1 MPLVKQPIPADTTA
15 APRTMHSATTT
26 DFFLRLWAEVDV
38 RRQNSPQGRQRPE
51 FVGIVASV
59 VYLRWLDAQPIDGTS
74 SNRLELPVVS
84 PGLQWDH
91 VRSLASEDLAR
102 FLGTQVPR
110 LLSSGQGKH
119 HELHTAI
126 GECLQ
131 RNCDNFNAEVLK
143 FIVAWLDKLDFTTPV
158 GLAAARELLDDASRW
173 ATGDNRYFGI
183 HTTPPA
189 VSDLMVELV
198 GPRAGE
204 RIYDPCFGVGG
215 LLVRCLRHIA
225 KQRPTQLKP
234 GAGDGHEGVLAG
246 YEINGLSFLIAAI
259 RTLLEG
265 HGIALLLH
273 GDALALPGEGLF
285 KQQGF
290 DVILACPP
298 WGSAP
303 QRVSREHFVVPSS
316 DYVNLFLQH
325 TANNLRDGG
334 RAVIAVPEAT
344 LFRAGPTQSVR
355 RWLLEN
361 FQVEGVVSL
370 PPGTFAPA
378 TTLKA
383 NLLVLRKAKPTRS
396 VRFCVVHALEG
407 VRQRSLL
414 GTESAAEIA
423 RLFRSDDD
431 SADAW
436 SVPVESIVERNCELV
451 AKRTGSDALAACL
464 NKLQAIADDACI
476 VHLGSVARVFQG
488 GHYDRDRINDT
499 PVAATQSLGIV
510 RIGDLRNGIV
520 HPPTQYLVADDEQ
533 HTLLEEG
540 DVIVSVSGT
549 IGKTA
554 IVRSP
559 SGPLIASRGIGV
571 IRLNKELT
579 PEFVV
584 SLLDSAA
591 YQDWLKGHANGSTIQ
606 HLTTR
611 SLRQLPLVVLSA
623 DLQRRIVTAGLGH
636 RTDALSSLLGIATG
650 TETDP
655 IGDWLMASE
664 AVREWSTYKPDGATA
679 RVAELID
686 ALALSLQPV
695 RDETVHSRISSADV
709 RLVTWAA
716 RLCEILQGMRGLSRI
731 PEGAGLLSVVDN
743 GRVNLADTLPTL
755 EGNAY
760 SACRPA
766 ISLTRKICDALTAIR
781 QRLLDRV
788 EIAATVTPAAVF
800 AGAPADV
807 VVGLR
812 NSSPLALRG
821 LVFRT
826 SPDLLGNDVCSY
838 LDSRSEHRLS
848 ISLPAQAEA
857 REIDFEI
864 LWRGL
869 RLDGQQTD
877 GRIALRVAVLSAG
890 SDGINSLSGDLGS
903 SPYIVGNPIDRKEML
918 FGREEQLDRIVRQL
932 TTSNKA
938 NVILLEGNRR
948 TGKTSILKRLADP
961 STLPGWVAINISF
974 QGGEGVQGSGG
985 LPTAEVYRLM
995 AKQIGWQA
1003 YDLGVETWLPGIAR
1017 PDSLRKFKPQFA
1029 AAVRAAFTD
1038 SNPFETFE
1046 LYLQEV
1052 FAVLGERRLL
1062 LMLDEFDKL
1071 QEGIEADVTSPQVP
1085 ENIRYLIHTYPQMS
1099 AVLSGGRQLKGLRA
1113 AYWSALFGFGHR
1125 VDVSSLP
1132 LDAARRL
1139 VTEPVRDRLV
1149 YVDEARDH
1157 LIALCARHPFLLQ
1170 SLCNYVFEAAAR
1182 EHVRTITVPFLE
1194 AAAIALIRDNEH
1206 FHTLWNYAGSERRRF
1221 ILGLIERHPLDAEPI
1236 SFDRIA
1242 ASLEE
1247 AGIQLPRNERV
1258 GDDVD
1263 WLCDLELVCREAGES
1278 FSYYQ
1283 LAVPLFGKWIR
1294 ACIDFDDLTRRA
1306 VKESQEYL

>member
-1 MPLVKQPIPADTTA
+1 
-15 APRTMHSATTT
+15 MHSATTT
-26 DFFLRLWAEVDV
+26 EFFLRLWAEVDV
-38 RRQNSPQGRQRPE
+38 RRQHSPQGWQRPE
-51 FVGIVASV
+51 FVGLVASA
-59 VYLRWLDAQPIDGTS
+59 VYLRWIDAQSFDGNVAS
-74 SNRLELPVVS
+74 RLGLPQIA
-84 PGLQWDH
+84 PDLKWE
-91 VRSLASEDLAR
+91 RITSLAWKDLTA
-102 FLGTQVPR
+102 FLGTQVPT
-110 LLSSGQGKH
+110 LLSLKQGKH
-119 HELHTAI
+119 QELHAAI

-131 RNCDNFNAEVLK
+131 RTCGHFDPGVLK
-143 FIVAWLDKLDFTTPV
+143 FVIDWVDALDFTTPV
-158 GLAAARELLDDASRW
+158 GVAAARELLDDASRW

-198 GPRAGE
+198 DPREGE

-215 LLVRCLRHIA
+215 LLVRCSRHIA
-225 KQRPTQLKP
+225 KQRAMQLKP
-234 GAGDGHEGVLAG
+234 GAGDAHESVLAG

-265 HGIALLLH
+265 HRVALLLH
-273 GDALALPGEGLF
+273 GDALALPSDGLF

-303 QRVSREHFVVPSS
+303 QPASREHFVVPSS
-316 DYVNLFLQH
+316 DCANLFLQH

-334 RAVIAVPEAT
+334 RAVVAIPEGT
-344 LFRAGPTQSVR
+344 LFRDGPTKSIR

-361 FQVEGVVSL
+361 FEVEGVVSL

-378 TTLKA
+378 TTIKA

-414 GTESAAEIA
+414 GAESAAEIT
-423 RLFRSDDD
+423 RRFRNDDD
-431 SADAW
+431 SVDAW

-451 AKRTGSDALAACL
+451 AKRTGADALAACL
-464 NKLQAIADDACI
+464 NKVLAIADDARI
-476 VHLGSVARVFQG
+476 VDLGSVATVFQG
-488 GHYDRDRINDT
+488 RHYDRDRVTDT
-499 PVAATQSLGIV
+499 PVTAPQSLGIV

-520 HPPTQYLVADDEQ
+520 HAPSQFLVTDDEQ

-554 IVRSP
+554 IVRNP
-559 SGPLIASRGIGV
+559 SEQLIASRGIGV
-571 IRLNKELT
+571 IRLNKGLS

-606 HLTTR
+606 HLTVR
-611 SLRQLPLVVLSA
+611 SLRQLPIVVLSA
-623 DLQRRIVTAGLGH
+623 DLQERIVTEGLGH
-636 RTDALSSLLGIATG
+636 KTDALSSLLGIATG

-655 IGDWLMASE
+655 IGEWLMASE
-664 AVREWSTYKPDGATA
+664 AVREWSRYKPDGVTA

-695 RDETVHSRISSADV
+695 RNDTIHTRIASADA
-709 RLVTWAA
+709 RLVAWAA
-716 RLCEILQGMRGLSRI
+716 QLCEIVQGMRGLSRI
-731 PEGAGLLSVVDN
+731 PEGAGLLSVLDN
-743 GRVNLADTLPTL
+743 GRVNLADTLSTL
-755 EGNAY
+755 EDNAN

-766 ISLTRKICDALTAIR
+766 IALTRKILDALASIR
-781 QRLLDRV
+781 QRLLERV
-788 EIAATVTPAAVF
+788 EIAATVTPAAVLT
-800 AGAPADV
+800 GEPGDV

-812 NSSPLALRG
+812 NSSPLALRSI
-821 LVFRT
+821 VFRT
-826 SPDLLGNDVCSY
+826 SPDSLGNDVCSY
-838 LDSRSEHRLS
+838 LECRSEHRLS
-848 ISLPAQAEA
+848 ISLPAQAEPG
-857 REIDFEI
+857 EIDFEV

-869 RLDGQQTD
+869 RLDGQQAD
-877 GRIALRVAVLSAG
+877 GRIALRVAVLPIGA
-890 SDGINSLSGDLGS
+890 DGNNSLAGDLGP

-961 STLPGWVAINISF
+961 TTLPGWVAINISF

-1003 YDLGVETWLPGIAR
+1003 YDLGVETWLPGISR
-1017 PDSLRKFKPQFA
+1017 PDSLKKFKPQFA
-1029 AAVRAAFTD
+1029 AAVRATFTD
-1038 SNPFETFE
+1038 INPFETFE

-1071 QEGIEADVTSPQVP
+1071 QEGIEAGVTSPQVP

-1099 AVLSGGRQLKGLRA
+1099 AILSGGRQLKGLRA

-1125 VDVSSLP
+1125 VDVSALP
-1132 LDAARRL
+1132 LAAARLL
-1139 VTEPVRDRLV
+1139 VTEPVRNRLV

-1157 LIALCARHPFLLQ
+1157 LIELCARHPFLLQ
-1170 SLCNYVFEAAAR
+1170 SLCNHVFEAAAR
-1182 EHVRTITVPFLE
+1182 EHVRTVTVPFLE
-1194 AAAIALIRDNEH
+1194 AAASALIRDNEH

-1221 ILGLIERHPLDAEPI
+1221 ILALIERHPLEGEPI

-1242 ASLEE
+1242 GSLEE
-1247 AGIQLPRNERV
+1247 AGIHVPRRERL

-1263 WLCDLELVCREAGES
+1263 WLCDLELVSREAGDS

-1306 VKESQEYL
+1306 VKESEEYL

>member
-1 MPLVKQPIPADTTA
+1 
-15 APRTMHSATTT
+15 MHSPTTT
-26 DFFLRLWAEVDV
+26 EFFLRLWAEVDV
-38 RRQNSPQGRQRPE
+38 RRQHSPQGWQRPD
-51 FVGIVASV
+51 FVGIVACV
-59 VYLRWLDAQPIDGTS
+59 VYLRWLDAQSLDRDS
-74 SNRLELPVVS
+74 SSRLGLPRMA
-84 PGLQWDH
+84 PALRWEQIA
-91 VRSLASEDLAR
+91 SLAREDLTV
-102 FLGTQVPR
+102 FLGAQVPS
-110 LLSSGQGKH
+110 LLSLEQGNH
-119 HELHTAI
+119 HELHAAI
-126 GECLQ
+126 GKCLQ
-131 RNCDNFNAEVLK
+131 KKGDHFDPEVLK
-143 FIVAWLDKLDFTTPV
+143 FVVDWIDTLDLTRPV

-198 GPRAGE
+198 DPRAGE

-215 LLVRCLRHIA
+215 LLVRCSRHIA
-225 KQRPTQLKP
+225 KQRTVQLKP
-234 GAGDGHEGVLAG
+234 GASDAYEGVLAG
-246 YEINGLSFLIAAI
+246 YEINNLSFLIASI

-273 GDALALPGEGLF
+273 GDALALPSDGLF

-303 QRVSREHFVVPSS
+303 QRASQEHFVVPST
-316 DYVNLFLQH
+316 DYANLFLQH
-325 TANNLRDGG
+325 TANNLRNGG
-334 RAVIAVPEAT
+334 RAVVAIPEGT

-355 RWLLEN
+355 RWLIDN

-378 TTLKA
+378 TTIKA
-383 NLLVLRKAKPTRS
+383 NLLVLRKTKPTKS

-414 GTESAAEIA
+414 GSESAAEIA
-423 RLFRSDDD
+423 WRFRNDDD

-436 SVPVESIVERNCELV
+436 SVPVESIVTRNCELV
-451 AKRTGSDALAACL
+451 AKRTGADALAACL
-464 NKLQAIADDACI
+464 AKVQAISDDARI
-476 VHLGSVARVFQG
+476 VALGSVARVFQG
-488 GHYDRDRINDT
+488 GHYDRDRIT
-499 PVAATQSLGIV
+499 ETQGTVPPLVGIV
-510 RIGDLRNGIV
+510 RIGDLRNGLV
-520 HPPTQYLVADDEQ
+520 QSPTQFLVADDEQ
-533 HTLLEEG
+533 HALLEEG

-559 SGPLIASRGIGV
+559 SGPLIASHGIAV
-571 IRLNKELT
+571 IRLNKEFA
-579 PEFVV
+579 PEFIAA
-584 SLLDSAA
+584 LLDSAA

-606 HLTTR
+606 HLTVR
-611 SLRQLPLVVLSA
+611 SLRQLPVVVLSD
-623 DLQRRIVTAGLGH
+623 DLQERIVTADRGH
-636 RTDALSSLLGIATG
+636 KTDALSSLLGIATG

-655 IGDWLMASE
+655 IGEWLMASE
-664 AVREWSTYKPDGATA
+664 AVREWSTYKPDGVTA

-695 RDETVHSRISSADV
+695 RNETVHSRIASADA

-716 RLCEILQGMRGLSRI
+716 RLYEIVQGMRGLSRI
-731 PEGAGLLSVVDN
+731 PEGAGLLSVLDN
-743 GRVNLADTLPTL
+743 GRVNLADTLSTL

-760 SACRPA
+760 SACRLA
-766 ISLTRKICDALTAIR
+766 IALTRKICDALASIR

-800 AGAPADV
+800 TGAPADV

-812 NSSPLALRG
+812 NSAPLALRG
-821 LVFRT
+821 IVFRT
-826 SPDLLGNDVCSY
+826 SPDSLGNDVCSY

-857 REIDFEI
+857 GDIDFEI

-877 GRIALRVAVLSAG
+877 GRIALRVAVLPAG
-890 SDGINSLSGDLGS
+890 SDGDNALAGDLGS

-948 TGKTSILKRLADP
+948 TGKTSILKRLTDP
-961 STLPGWVAINISF
+961 TTLPGWVAINISF

-1003 YDLGVETWLPGIAR
+1003 YELGVETWLPGIGR
-1017 PDSLRKFKPQFA
+1017 PDPSRKFKPQFA

-1038 SNPFETFE
+1038 INPFETFE

-1052 FAVLGERRLL
+1052 FAVLSERRLL

-1071 QEGIEADVTSPQVP
+1071 QEGIEAGVTSPQVP

-1125 VDVSSLP
+1125 VDVSALP
-1132 LDAARRL
+1132 LEAARLL
-1139 VTEPVRDRLV
+1139 VTEPVRNRLV

-1170 SLCNYVFEAAAR
+1170 SLCNHVFEASAR
-1182 EHVRTITVPFLE
+1182 DSVRTITVPFVEE
-1194 AAAIALIRDNEH
+1194 AASALISDNEH
-1206 FHTLWNYAGSERRRF
+1206 FHTLWGYARTERRRY
-1221 ILGLIERHPLDAEPI
+1221 ILAIIERHPLDAEPI
-1236 SFDRIA
+1236 SFDLIA
-1242 ASLEE
+1242 AALEE
-1247 AGIQLPRNERV
+1247 AGINLPRRERL
-1258 GDDVD
+1258 GDDMD
-1263 WLCDLELVCREAGES
+1263 WLCDLELVSREAGES
-1278 FSYYQ
+1278 FSYYR

-1294 ACIDFDDLTRRA
+1294 ACIDFDDLKRRA
-1306 VKESQEYL
+1306 VDESQEYL

>member
-1 MPLVKQPIPADTTA
+1 
-15 APRTMHSATTT
+15 MHSATTT
-26 DFFLRLWAEVDV
+26 EFFLRLWAEVDV
-38 RRQNSPQGRQRPE
+38 RRQHSPQGWHRPE

-59 VYLRWLDAQPIDGTS
+59 VYLRWLDAQSLDRDS
-74 SNRLELPVVS
+74 SSRL
-84 PGLQWDH
+84 GLLQMAPDLRWE
-91 VRSLASEDLAR
+91 RITSLAREDLLA
-102 FLGTQVPR
+102 FLGAQVPS
-110 LLSSGQGKH
+110 LLSGKQGKH
-119 HELHTAI
+119 HELRAAI

-131 RNCDNFNAEVLK
+131 KNVHHFDPDVLK
-143 FIVAWLDKLDFTTPV
+143 FIVDWIGALDFSTPV

-198 GPRAGE
+198 DPRAGE

-215 LLVRCLRHIA
+215 LLVRCSRHIA
-225 KQRPTQLKP
+225 KQRTTQLKRE
-234 GAGDGHEGVLAG
+234 ASDAHQAVFAG

-265 HGIALLLH
+265 QGIASLLH
-273 GDALALPGEGLF
+273 GDALAIPSDGLF

-290 DVILACPP
+290 DVIVACPP

-303 QRVSREHFVVPSS
+303 QRGSREHFLIPSS
-316 DYVNLFLQH
+316 DYANLFIQH

-334 RAVIAVPEAT
+334 RAVIAVPEGT
-344 LFRAGPTQSVR
+344 LFRPGATQAVR

-378 TTLKA
+378 TTIKA
-383 NLLVLRKAKPTRS
+383 NLLVLRKAKTAKS
-396 VRFCVVHALEG
+396 VRFCAVHALEG

-414 GTESAAEIA
+414 GSEPAAEIA
-423 RLFRSDDD
+423 RRFRDYED
-431 SADAW
+431 SGDAW
-436 SVPVESIVERNCELV
+436 GVPVESIIERNYELV
-451 AKRTGSDALAACL
+451 AKRTGADALAACL
-464 NKLQAIADDACI
+464 AQVQANAGDARI
-476 VHLGSVARVFQG
+476 VDLGSVASVFQG
-488 GHYDRDRINDT
+488 GHYDRNRVSDT
-499 PVAATQSLGIV
+499 DVAAPQSVGIV

-520 HPPTQYLVADDEQ
+520 HGPTQFLVTDDEQ
-533 HTLLEEG
+533 HALLEEG
-540 DVIVSVSGT
+540 DIVVSVSGT

-554 IVRSP
+554 IVRNQ

-571 IRLNKELT
+571 IRLGKGLS

-584 SLLDSAA
+584 ALLDSAA

-606 HLTTR
+606 HLTIR
-611 SLRQLPLVVLSA
+611 ALRRLPIIVLTD
-623 DLQRRIVTAGLGH
+623 DLQDQLVTERLGH
-636 RTDALSSLLGIATG
+636 KTDALSNLLGIATG
-650 TETDP
+650 IEADP
-655 IGDWLMASE
+655 IREWLMADE
-664 AVREWSTYKPDGATA
+664 AVRQWSTYRPDGATA

-686 ALALSLQPV
+686 ALALSLQTV
-695 RDETVHSRISSADV
+695 RNETVHSQRSSAEAS
-709 RLVTWAA
+709 LVAWAA
-716 RLCEILQGMRGLSRI
+716 RLCEIVQGMRGLSRV
-731 PEGAGLLSVVDN
+731 PEGAGLLSVLDN
-743 GRVNLADTLPTL
+743 GRVNLADTLSAL
-755 EGNAY
+755 EGNAH
-760 SACRPA
+760 SECRPA
-766 ISLTRKICDALTAIR
+766 VSLTRRICDAVTAIR
-781 QRLLDRV
+781 QRLLDRI
-788 EIAATVTPAAVF
+788 EITATVTPAAVF
-800 AGAPADV
+800 TGVPADV

-826 SPDLLGNDVCSY
+826 APDALGNDICSY
-838 LDSRSEHRLS
+838 LDCQSEHRVS
-848 ISLPAQAEA
+848 ISLPAQSDAGH
-857 REIDFEI
+857 IDFEV

-869 RLDGQQTD
+869 RLDGQAAD
-877 GRIALRVAVLSAG
+877 GRVSLRVAVLPAG
-890 SDGINSLSGDLGS
+890 SDGDNSLAGDLGP
-903 SPYIVGNPIDRKEML
+903 SPYIVGNPIDRKDML

-961 STLPGWVAINISF
+961 TTLPAWVAINISF

-1003 YDLGVETWLPGIAR
+1003 YDLGVETWLPGIAK
-1017 PDSLRKFKPQFA
+1017 PDSSKKYKPQFA

-1038 SNPFETFE
+1038 INPFETFE

-1071 QEGIEADVTSPQVP
+1071 QEGIEAGVTSPQVP

-1099 AVLSGGRQLKGLRA
+1099 AILSGGRQLKGLRA

-1132 LDAARRL
+1132 LDAARQL
-1139 VTEPVRDRLV
+1139 VTEPVRNRLV

-1182 EHVRTITVPFLE
+1182 ENVRTITVPFLE

-1221 ILGLIERHPLDAEPI
+1221 ILGLIERHPPDAEPI
-1236 SFDRIA
+1236 SFDHIA

-1247 AGIQLPRNERV
+1247 AGIQLPRKERL
-1258 GDDVD
+1258 GDDID
-1263 WLCDLELVCREAGES
+1263 WLCDLELVSREAGDS

-1294 ACIDFDDLTRRA
+1294 ACIDFEDLTRRA
-1306 VKESQEYL
+1306 VKESQEFL